1 MMSETIRIS
10 PPNSQLFISDKDGGV
25 VPDFLPQHAILSTPS
40 GITFI
45 CFPEQDGPTEVT
57 LGSLDDVDSGKA
69 PAFEGELET
78 PSRTVVVST
87 VEWKK
92 VLQVQVANTQ
102 SLVKIW
108 LSHPKWPEKVTI
120 GLK

>member
-1 MMSETIRIS
+1 MRKTIQIS
-10 PPNSQLFISDKDGGV
+10 PPNSQLFISDKDARV
-25 VPDFLPQHAILSTPS
+25 VPDFLPQHSILSTPR
-40 GITFI
+40 GITFV

-57 LGSLDDVDSGKA
+57 LGSLEEVDTGRA

-78 PSRTVVVST
+78 PSRTVVIST
-87 VEWKK
+87 VEWEE
-92 VLQVQVANTQ
+92 VLRVQVASAR

-108 LSHPKWPEKVTI
+108 LSHPKWPEKVVI